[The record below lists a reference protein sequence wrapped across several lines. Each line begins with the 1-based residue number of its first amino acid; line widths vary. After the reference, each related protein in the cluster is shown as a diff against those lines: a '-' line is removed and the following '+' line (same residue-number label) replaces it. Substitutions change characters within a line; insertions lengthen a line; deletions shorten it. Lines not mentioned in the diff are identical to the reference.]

1 MVIIP
6 EDYSAPY
13 KEPDLLLINQGQKKK
28 NKLAVLPDV
37 ENARKFAE
45 RFCKEMKYKLEV
57 HHSLEEGDGKK
68 DDFIFDFRGWLDPGP
83 NLKTDIF

>member
-1 MVIIP
+1 MVIVH

-37 ENARKFAE
+37 ENTRKFAQH
-45 RFCKEMKYKLEV
+45 FCKEKKYKFEV
-57 HHSLEEGDGKK
+57 HHSLEEGDDKK
-68 DDFIFDFRGWLDPGP
+68 EDFIFDFHGKYLSY
-83 NLKTDIF
+83 